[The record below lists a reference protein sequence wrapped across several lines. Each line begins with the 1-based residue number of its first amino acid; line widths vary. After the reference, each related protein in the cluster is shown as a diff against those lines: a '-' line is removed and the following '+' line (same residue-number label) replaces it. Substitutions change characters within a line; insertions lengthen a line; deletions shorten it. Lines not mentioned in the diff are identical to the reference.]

1 MGAEMLPAW
10 VEVGAE
16 AILAWGTRNEHI
28 ERMSVTRVTPSGQVV
43 VTGNS
48 RGERRFMLRDF
59 QQDGTA
65 HKYVGG
71 TFSTGSLDLF
81 PMDHPK
87 VPRMLAQQEYALA
100 WAKVERSMSRLRD
113 AETGRIQGDSE
124 QYAAALTER
133 LERWRQAKANLSALS

>member
-1 MGAEMLPAW
+1 MGDETLPAW

-16 AILAWGTRNEHI
+16 ALLVWGNRNEHI

-59 QQDGTA
+59 LKDGTA

-81 PMDHPK
+81 PMSHPK
-87 VPRMLAQQEYALA
+87 VPLLLAQQEYAQA

-124 QYAAALTER
+124 QYVDALVER
-133 LERWRQAKANLSALS
+133 LGVWRRAKANLSALS

>member
-1 MGAEMLPAW
+1 MTKEQLPAW
-10 VEVGAE
+10 VQVGAE
-16 AILAWGTRNEHI
+16 AILAWGTRNEHV

-100 WAKVERSMSRLRD
+100 WAKVERSMSRLRE
-113 AETGRIQGDSE
+113 AETGRVQGDSA
-124 QYAAALTER
+124 QYADALIER
-133 LERWRQAKANLSALS
+133 LAAWRRAKENLSAFS